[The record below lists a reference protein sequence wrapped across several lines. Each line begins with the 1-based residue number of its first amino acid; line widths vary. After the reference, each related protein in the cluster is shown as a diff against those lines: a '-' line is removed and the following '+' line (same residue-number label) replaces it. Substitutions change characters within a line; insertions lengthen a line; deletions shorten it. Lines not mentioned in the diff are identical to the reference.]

1 MDIKEFIAKETER
14 AQKAL
19 DDMTKDS
26 GRPTPYDTLGDYVE
40 KWLKEVNGCYED
52 VIVGIKMKY
61 DHETEYE
68 RLNVIFSYSAVQKCG
83 IWEYDW
89 WEGQQE
95 AYLDGII
102 PISEVDAFAAD
113 TTGNDRNF
121 YIEKEAN

>member
-14 AQKAL
+14 TQKAL
-19 DDMTKDS
+19 DDMVKDS
-26 GRPTPYDTLGDYVE
+26 GHQTPYDTIGDYVT
-40 KWLKEVNGCYED
+40 KWLKEVNGLYED

-61 DHETEYE
+61 DHEREYV
-68 RLNVIFSYSAVQKCG
+68 RLNVIFSYDHDRECG

-95 AYLDGII
+95 VYLVGII
-102 PISEVDAFAAD
+102 PISEVETFMTD

-121 YIEKEAN
+121 YVKGGE